1 MTDGTPQVS
10 VEFLGLPGAG
20 KSTVEGLL
28 VRELKRSM
36 TVYDENALTRK
47 ALLRH
52 IRQRERGRLKVGA
65 FIAGRLLL
73 RNVYAVTKYE
83 VGAFNRFNLEHSA
96 LTSLI
101 MEAASND
108 SVPLSRKEKIC
119 KLWFKFTSAWQL
131 AKESGPPRDMTIWSE
146 GFAQRGLS
154 AIGMCPPERAFRL
167 LDDYARMLPAPS
179 CVIHVTAPIE
189 TLTDRM
195 TKRSRGVPEPLRSMS
210 NAERSAYLSQLET
223 YVELLFSQLDP
234 GTQRV
239 TLDNHDGAVSGILGL
254 AREVRER
261 LHIQGQAES

>member
-1 MTDGTPQVS
+1 MTDGIPQIS

-20 KSTVEGLL
+20 KSTVERLL

-47 ALLRH
+47 ALFRH
-52 IRQRERGRLKVGA
+52 IRQRHRGRLKVGA

-96 LTSLI
+96 LTGLI

-154 AIGMCPPERAFRL
+154 AVSLCRPETANAL
-167 LDDYARMLPAPS
+167 LETYACTIPKPS
-179 CVIHVTAPIE
+179 CLVHVVASPE
-189 TLTDRM
+189 NLTTRM
-195 TKRSRGVPEPLRSMS
+195 NQRARGLPEPLRSMK
-210 NAERSAYLSQLET
+210 
-223 YVELLFSQLDP
+223 D
-234 GTQRV
+234 
-239 TLDNHDGAVSGILGL
+239 
-254 AREVRER
+254 RER
-261 LHIQGQAES
+261 LAYINQLQMYLQHLLYKLGPNAHTITVENNSPDGPCVDNLHSELADLSGHIAR